1 MKNYQPDYYNNFKCI
16 ADKCSITCCQ
26 EWKIA
31 VDDATNRKWKKLS
44 PPDTLSTAPF
54 SADKVSGKSDNLSS
68 YTCHKDGSL
77 VIKLDEKHR
86 CPFLSNDKLCHLVMT
101 YSDEVLS
108 ETCALFP
115 REIHRF
121 STHEERTLMPCCPA
135 VIDLWCEKPVTFPV
149 ISETRNNLSTAFSI
163 RDNLI
168 KLISD
173 QGLSVEQALL
183 DGLYI
188 LLELYKNQPVT
199 NTHIQEYFSGHTL
212 NELNTAME
220 DIHIPAKDTSFIEC
234 NELLQDLS
242 VNYRKEGLY
251 TAFLQPVLTE
261 ACKYSNIYSQSDNN
275 TMSRTLQTSQ
285 KQFCSMLTDY
295 DIVFRNY
302 LANEL
307 FSDLISPEAASTKKI
322 IEHMI
327 IKMQWIMIE
336 YTAIRQ
342 SLFLWYSHNANSPL
356 TYETIREH
364 IVIISRMTGYDD
376 DDIRE
381 YLENSF
387 AKLIWDWGYAALIM
401 GIRK

>member
-44 PPDTLSTAPF
+44 
-54 SADKVSGKSDNLSS
+54 ADKVSGKSDNLSS

-86 CPFLSNDKLCHLVMT
+86 CPFLSKDKLCHLVMT

-135 VIDLWCEKPVTFPV
+135 VI
-149 ISETRNNLSTAFSI
+149 
-163 RDNLI
+163 
-168 KLISD
+168 
-173 QGLSVEQALL
+173 
-183 DGLYI
+183 
-188 LLELYKNQPVT
+188 
-199 NTHIQEYFSGHTL
+199 
-212 NELNTAME
+212 
-220 DIHIPAKDTSFIEC
+220 
-234 NELLQDLS
+234 
-242 VNYRKEGLY
+242 
-251 TAFLQPVLTE
+251 
-261 ACKYSNIYSQSDNN
+261 
-275 TMSRTLQTSQ
+275 
-285 KQFCSMLTDY
+285 
-295 DIVFRNY
+295 
-302 LANEL
+302 
-307 FSDLISPEAASTKKI
+307 DLISPEAASTKKI

>member
-1 MKNYQPDYYNNFKCI
+1 MKNYQPDYYNKFKCI

-31 VDDATNRKWKKLS
+31 VDDATNRKWMKL
-44 PPDTLSTAPF
+44 PAPDVLSDTPF
-54 SADKVSGKSDNLSS
+54 STDKLSGKSNNLSS
-68 YTCHKDGSL
+68 YTCHKDGSR

-86 CPFLSNDKLCHLVMT
+86 CPFLSKDKLCHLVMT

-108 ETCALFP
+108 ETCTLFP

-149 ISETRNNLSTAFSI
+149 ISETVDNLSPAFLI

-188 LLELYKNQPVT
+188 LLELHKNQPIT
-199 NTHIQEYFSGHTL
+199 KAHIQEYFSGHTL

-220 DIHIPAKDTSFIEC
+220 DIHIPDEDTFIEC

-242 VNYRKEGLY
+242 VNYRKEVLY
-251 TAFLQPVLTE
+251 TAFLKPLLTE

-275 TMSRTLQTSQ
+275 SMSRSLQTSQ
-285 KQFCSMLTDY
+285 KQFYSLLTDY

-307 FSDLISPEAASTKKI
+307 FSDLISPETASTKKI

-376 DDIRE
+376 DDIHE

-401 GIRK
+401 GISK

>member
-1 MKNYQPDYYNNFKCI
+1 MKNYQPDYYNKFKCI

-31 VDDATNRKWKKLS
+31 VDEATNRKWKKL
-44 PPDTLSTAPF
+44 

-86 CPFLSNDKLCHLVMT
+86 CPFLSKDKLCHLVMT

-108 ETCALFP
+108 ETCTLFP

-149 ISETRNNLSTAFSI
+149 ISETMDNLSPAFLI

-183 DGLYI
+183 DELYI
-188 LLELYKNQPVT
+188 LLELHKNQPITKAHIQEYFSGQFISRKSENLSSYTCHKDGSRVIKLDEKHRCPFLSKDKLCHLVMTYSDEVLSETCTLFPREIHRFSTHEERTLMPCCPAVIDLWCEKPVT
-199 NTHIQEYFSGHTL
+199 FPVISETMDNLSPAFLIRDNLIKLISDQGLSVEQALLDELYILLELHKNQPITKAHIQEYFSGHTL

-220 DIHIPAKDTSFIEC
+220 DIHIPDEDTFIKCSGNLFRFYEC
-234 NELLQDLS
+234 
-242 VNYRKEGLY
+242 
-251 TAFLQPVLTE
+251 
-261 ACKYSNIYSQSDNN
+261 I
-275 TMSRTLQTSQ
+275 RTV
-285 KQFCSMLTDY
+285 KQ
-295 DIVFRNY
+295 
-302 LANEL
+302 
-307 FSDLISPEAASTKKI
+307 
-322 IEHMI
+322 
-327 IKMQWIMIE
+327 
-336 YTAIRQ
+336 
-342 SLFLWYSHNANSPL
+342 
-356 TYETIREH
+356 
-364 IVIISRMTGYDD
+364 
-376 DDIRE
+376 
-381 YLENSF
+381 
-387 AKLIWDWGYAALIM
+387 
-401 GIRK
+401 

>member
-44 PPDTLSTAPF
+44 
-54 SADKVSGKSDNLSS
+54 ADKVSGKSDNLSS

-77 VIKLDEKHR
+77 VIQLDEKHR
-86 CPFLSNDKLCHLVMT
+86 CPFLSKDKLCHLVMT

-121 STHEERTLMPCCPA
+121 SRHDERTLMPCCPA
-135 VIDLWCEKPVTFPV
+135 VIDLWCEKTVTFPV
-149 ISETRNNLSTAFSI
+149 ISEPRNNLSTAFLI

-168 KLISD
+168 KLVSD

-188 LLELYKNQPVT
+188 LLELHKNQPIT
-199 NTHIQEYFSGHTL
+199 KAHIQEYFSGHTL

-220 DIHIPAKDTSFIEC
+220 DIHIPDEDTFIEC

-251 TAFLQPVLTE
+251 TAFLQPILTE
-261 ACKYSNIYSQSDNN
+261 ACRYSNIYSQSDNN
-275 TMSRTLQTSQ
+275 SMIRTLQTSR

>member
-44 PPDTLSTAPF
+44 
-54 SADKVSGKSDNLSS
+54 ADKVSGKSDNLSS
-68 YTCHKDGSL
+68 YTCHKDDSL

-86 CPFLSNDKLCHLVMT
+86 CPFLSKDKLCHLVMT

-108 ETCALFP
+108 ETCSLFP

-149 ISETRNNLSTAFSI
+149 ISETRNNLSTAFLI

-173 QGLSVEQALL
+173 QGLSVELALL

-188 LLELYKNQPVT
+188 LLELHKNQPIT
-199 NTHIQEYFSGHTL
+199 NAHIHEYFSNQTL

-220 DIHIPAKDTSFIEC
+220 DIHIPDEDTFIEC

-275 TMSRTLQTSQ
+275 YMSQSLQTSQ
-285 KQFCSMLTDY
+285 KHFCSLLTDY

-387 AKLIWDWGYAALIM
+387 AKLIWDWGYAALII

>member
-1 MKNYQPDYYNNFKCI
+1 MLTPDYYNKFTCI
-16 ADKCSITCCQ
+16 ADKCPITCCK

-31 VDDATNRKWKKLS
+31 VDADTNRRWKKLL
-44 PPDTLSTAPF
+44 PPDNVPECR
-54 SADKVSGKSDNLSS
+54 KNLSA
-68 YTCHKDGSL
+68 YTTKKDGQH
-77 VIKLDEKHR
+77 VIGLDAMHR
-86 CPFLSNDKLCHLVMT
+86 CPFLDDAKLCRLVSA
-101 YSDEVLS
+101 YGDSVLS
-108 ETCALFP
+108 ETCATFP
-115 REIHRF
+115 REYHTF
-121 STHEERTLMPCCPA
+121 HNHKEGMLMPCCPA

-149 ISETRNNLSTAFSI
+149 ISETRNNLSTAFLI

-173 QGLSVEQALL
+173 QGLSVELALL

-188 LLELYKNQPVT
+188 LLELHKNQPVS
-199 NTHIQEYFSGHTL
+199 NAHIQEYFSNQTL
-212 NELNTAME
+212 NELNTTME
-220 DIHIPAKDTSFIEC
+220 DIHIPDEDTFIEC

-275 TMSRTLQTSQ
+275 YMSQSLQTSQ
-285 KQFCSMLTDY
+285 KHFCSLLTDY

-307 FSDLISPEAASTKKI
+307 FSDLISPETASTKKI
-322 IEHMI
+322 VEHII

>member
-44 PPDTLSTAPF
+44 
-54 SADKVSGKSDNLSS
+54 ADKVSGKSDNLSS
-68 YTCHKDGSL
+68 YTCHNDGSL

-86 CPFLSNDKLCHLVMT
+86 CPFLSKDKLCHLVMT

-115 REIHRF
+115 REIHQF

-149 ISETRNNLSTAFSI
+149 ISETMDNLSPAFLI

-188 LLELYKNQPVT
+188 LLELYKNQPIT
-199 NTHIQEYFSGHTL
+199 KAHIQEYFSGHTL

-220 DIHIPAKDTSFIEC
+220 DIHIADEDTFIEC

-251 TAFLQPVLTE
+251 TAFLKPLLTE

-275 TMSRTLQTSQ
+275 YMSRSLQTSQ
-285 KQFCSMLTDY
+285 KHFCSLLTDY

-307 FSDLISPEAASTKKI
+307 FSDLISPETASTKKI

>member
-44 PPDTLSTAPF
+44 
-54 SADKVSGKSDNLSS
+54 ADKVSGKSDNLSS
-68 YTCHKDGSL
+68 YTCHKDDSL

-86 CPFLSNDKLCHLVMT
+86 CPFLSKDKLCHLVMT

-149 ISETRNNLSTAFSI
+149 ISETRNNLSTAFLI

-173 QGLSVEQALL
+173 QGLSVELALL

-188 LLELYKNQPVT
+188 LLELHKNQPVS
-199 NTHIQEYFSGHTL
+199 NAHIQEYFSNQTL

-220 DIHIPAKDTSFIEC
+220 DIHIPDEDTFIEC

-275 TMSRTLQTSQ
+275 YMSQSLQTSQ
-285 KQFCSMLTDY
+285 KHFCSLLTDY

-307 FSDLISPEAASTKKI
+307 FSDLISPETASTKKI
-322 IEHMI
+322 VEHII

>member
-44 PPDTLSTAPF
+44 
-54 SADKVSGKSDNLSS
+54 ADKVSGKSDNLSS
-68 YTCHKDGSL
+68 YTCHKDGSR

-86 CPFLSNDKLCHLVMT
+86 CPFLSKDKLCHLVMT

-108 ETCALFP
+108 ETCTLFP

-149 ISETRNNLSTAFSI
+149 ISETMDNLSPAFLI

-173 QGLSVEQALL
+173 QGLSVEQSLL

-188 LLELYKNQPVT
+188 LLELYKNQPIT
-199 NTHIQEYFSGHTL
+199 KAHIQEYFSGHTL

-220 DIHIPAKDTSFIEC
+220 DIHIPDEDTFIEC

-251 TAFLQPVLTE
+251 TAFLKPLLTE

-275 TMSRTLQTSQ
+275 SMSRSLQTSQ
-285 KQFCSMLTDY
+285 KQFYSLLTDY

-342 SLFLWYSHNANSPL
+342 SLFLWYSHNANNPL

>member
-44 PPDTLSTAPF
+44 
-54 SADKVSGKSDNLSS
+54 ADKVSGKSDNLSS
-68 YTCHKDGSL
+68 YTFHKDGSL

-86 CPFLSNDKLCHLVMT
+86 CPFLSKDKLCHLVMT

-149 ISETRNNLSTAFSI
+149 ISETMDNLSPAFLI

-173 QGLSVEQALL
+173 QGLSVEQSLL

-188 LLELYKNQPVT
+188 LLELYKNQPIT
-199 NTHIQEYFSGHTL
+199 KAHIQEYFSGHTL

-220 DIHIPAKDTSFIEC
+220 NIHIPDEDTFIEC

-275 TMSRTLQTSQ
+275 YMSQSLQTSQ
-285 KQFCSMLTDY
+285 KHFCSLLTDY

-307 FSDLISPEAASTKKI
+307 FSDLISPETASTKKI
-322 IEHMI
+322 VEHII

>member
-44 PPDTLSTAPF
+44 
-54 SADKVSGKSDNLSS
+54 ADKESGKSDNLSS
-68 YTCHKDGSL
+68 YTCHKDDSL

-86 CPFLSNDKLCHLVMT
+86 CPFLSKDKLCHLVMT

-149 ISETRNNLSTAFSI
+149 ISETLNNLSTAFLI

-188 LLELYKNQPVT
+188 LLELYKNQPIT
-199 NTHIQEYFSGHTL
+199 KAHIQEYFSDQTL

-220 DIHIPAKDTSFIEC
+220 DIHIPDEDTFIEC

-261 ACKYSNIYSQSDNN
+261 ACRYSNIYSQSDNN
-275 TMSRTLQTSQ
+275 SISRTLQTSQ

-381 YLENSF
+381 YLEKSF

>member
-1 MKNYQPDYYNNFKCI
+1 MKNYQPDYYNKFKCI

-31 VDDATNRKWKKLS
+31 VDEATNRKWKKLS
-44 PPDTLSTAPF
+44 
-54 SADKVSGKSDNLSS
+54 ADKVSGKSENLSS
-68 YTCHKDGSL
+68 YTCHKDGSR

-86 CPFLSNDKLCHLVMT
+86 CPFLSKDKLCHLVMT

-108 ETCALFP
+108 ETCTLFP

-149 ISETRNNLSTAFSI
+149 ISETMDNLSPAFLI

-188 LLELYKNQPVT
+188 LLELYKNQPIT
-199 NTHIQEYFSGHTL
+199 KAHIQEYFSGHTL

-220 DIHIPAKDTSFIEC
+220 DIHIPDEDTFIEC

-251 TAFLQPVLTE
+251 TTFLKPLLTE
-261 ACKYSNIYSQSDNN
+261 ACRYSNIYSQSDNN
-275 TMSRTLQTSQ
+275 SMSRSLQTLQ
-285 KQFCSMLTDY
+285 KQFYSLLTDY

-327 IKMQWIMIE
+327 IKMQWIIIE

>member
-44 PPDTLSTAPF
+44 
-54 SADKVSGKSDNLSS
+54 ADKVSGKSDNLSS
-68 YTCHKDGSL
+68 YTFHKDGSL

-86 CPFLSNDKLCHLVMT
+86 CPFLSKDKLCHLVMT

-149 ISETRNNLSTAFSI
+149 ISETMDNLSPAFLI

-173 QGLSVEQALL
+173 QGLSVEQSLL

-188 LLELYKNQPVT
+188 LLELYKTQPIT
-199 NTHIQEYFSGHTL
+199 KAHIQEYFSGHTL

-220 DIHIPAKDTSFIEC
+220 NIHIPDEDTFIEC
-234 NELLQDLS
+234 NGLLQDLS
-242 VNYRKEGLY
+242 VNYSKEGLY

-275 TMSRTLQTSQ
+275 SMSRTLQTSQ
-285 KQFCSMLTDY
+285 KQFGSILTDC
-295 DIVFRNY
+295 DIIFHNY

>member
-1 MKNYQPDYYNNFKCI
+1 MKNYQPDYYNNFKSI

-31 VDDATNRKWKKLS
+31 VDDATNRKWKKL
-44 PPDTLSTAPF
+44 

-77 VIKLDEKHR
+77 VIKLDEKYR

-149 ISETRNNLSTAFSI
+149 ISETRNNLSTAFLI

-168 KLISD
+168 RLISD
-173 QGLSVEQALL
+173 QVLSVEQALL

-188 LLELYKNQPVT
+188 LLELYKNQPIT
-199 NTHIQEYFSGHTL
+199 NAHIQEYFSGHTL

-220 DIHIPAKDTSFIEC
+220 DIHIPDKDTFIEC

-261 ACKYSNIYSQSDNN
+261 ACRYSNIYSQSDNN
-275 TMSRTLQTSQ
+275 SMSRTLQTSQ

>member
-1 MKNYQPDYYNNFKCI
+1 MKNYQPDYYNKFKCI

-31 VDDATNRKWKKLS
+31 VDNATNRKWKKL
-44 PPDTLSTAPF
+44 

-77 VIKLDEKHR
+77 VIQLDEKHR
-86 CPFLSNDKLCHLVMT
+86 CPFLSKDKLCHLVMT

-108 ETCALFP
+108 ETCTLFP

-135 VIDLWCEKPVTFPV
+135 VIDLWCERPVTFPV
-149 ISETRNNLSTAFSI
+149 ISETMDTFSPAFLI

-188 LLELYKNQPVT
+188 LLELHKNQPIT
-199 NTHIQEYFSGHTL
+199 KAHIQEYFSGHTL
-212 NELNTAME
+212 NELNTTME
-220 DIHIPAKDTSFIEC
+220 DIHIQDEDTFIEC

-251 TAFLQPVLTE
+251 TAFLKPLLTE
-261 ACKYSNIYSQSDNN
+261 ACRYSNIYSQSDNN
-275 TMSRTLQTSQ
+275 SMSRSLQTSQ
-285 KQFCSMLTDY
+285 KHFCSLLTDY

-307 FSDLISPEAASTKKI
+307 FSDLISPETASTKKI